1 MFFVSALGSVVG
13 RSVVK
18 HTGLAEGVINGSL
31 VFSLVLYV
39 AEINTQ

>member
-1 MFFVSALGSVVG
+1 MFFGSALGSVVG